1 MTVIMTV
8 FHVWEGRGNIKHIKW
23 KVGRHLKIQI
33 KFLGMK
39 ITMCK
44 MDEINELGFPKLCD
58 VAIETFQSEI
68 ESRKWLQKTKQ
79 K

>member
-1 MTVIMTV
+1 MFEKVEEILSILNGK
-8 FHVWEGRGNIKHIKW
+8 FRGNIKHIQW

-58 VAIETFQSEI
+58 IAIETLQSEK
-68 ESRKWLQKTKQ
+68 ESRK
-79 K
+79 